1 MQVFRLGVGVRPPL
15 QYLRRT
21 RMSRGGPTSVRQSDP
36 WEGKSPGNEK
46 EDSKMKNQVG
56 EALCSAQT

>member
-1 MQVFRLGVGVRPPL
+1 MQVFRLEVGVRPPL

-21 RMSRGGPTSVRQSDP
+21 RMPRGGPRSLRQNNP

-56 EALCSAQT
+56 EALCSPQT

>member
-1 MQVFRLGVGVRPPL
+1 MQGFRLEVGVRPPL

-21 RMSRGGPTSVRQSDP
+21 RMLRGGPTSVRQSNP

-56 EALCSAQT
+56 